1 MTHPAAARSWLFAPG
16 DSERKLDKALGG
28 PSGIVIADLEDSVAA
43 ARKAAARAIVADRLR
58 SPDRRDGFWV
68 RVNPLDGAWTLDDLV
83 AVVAARPDGI
93 VLPKAARAEADRL
106 DAYLDALEAA
116 AGLPVGGILLMV
128 IATETPRAIF
138 ALGQW
143 PGAPRLAALSWGAE
157 DSAAALGALSNREEH
172 GAWSAPYQLFR
183 ALALTAA
190 ADAWVPAIETIWGD
204 FRDTAGLARTAA
216 RARRDGFRGMLCIHP
231 DQVEPVN
238 AAFMPG
244 DSEIAHAEAVI
255 AAFAAE
261 PDAGVVQLDGRML
274 DLPHLKQARATLAM
288 AGRVG

>member
-1 MTHPAAARSWLFAPG
+1 MTHAAAARSWLFAPG
-16 DSERKLDKALGG
+16 DSERKLDKALAG
-28 PSGIVIADLEDSVAA
+28 PAGIVIADLEDSVATP
-43 ARKAAARAIVADRLR
+43 RKAAARAIVAERLR
-58 SPDRRDGFWV
+58 QPSRRSGLWV
-68 RVNPLDGAWTLDDLV
+68 RVNPLEGASTLDDLV

-93 VLPKAARAEADRL
+93 VLPKAARAEAERL
-106 DAYLDALEAA
+106 DAYLTALEAA
-116 AGLPVGGILLMV
+116 AGLSTGGIPVLV

-157 DSAAALGALSNREEH
+157 DSAAALGALSNREDH

-190 ADAWVPAIETIWGD
+190 ADAGVPAVETIWGD
-204 FRDTAGLARTAA
+204 FRDGAGLARTAA

-238 AAFMPG
+238 AAFTP
-244 DSEIAHAEAVI
+244 SEAEIHEAEAVA

-274 DLPHLKQARATLAM
+274 DLPHLKRARATLAL
-288 AGRVG
+288 AGRG